1 MPTPITNTFRDI
13 SVLLLRSQRDGRVGN
28 DRRVAL
34 FALRADEDLVALA
47 PGRGLDRLSGEQHAG
62 EARLIARD
70 LRGVAAEQA
79 VYGRLAHDPER
90 AQAVQDRLVEA
101 TELCE
106 RRIGVPGDLFARPAV
121 RQGPVRGRSP

>member
-13 SVLLLRSQRDGRVGN
+13 SVLLLRSQRDGCVGN

-34 FALRADEDLVALA
+34 LALRADEDLVALA
-47 PGRGLDRLSGEQHAG
+47 PGRRLDRLSGEEHAG

-79 VYGRLAHDPER
+79 VDSGLAHDPER

-101 TELCE
+101 AELRE
-106 RRIGVPGDLFARPAV
+106 RGIGVQRILV
-121 RQGPVRGRSP
+121 SRQT